1 MSFDKLAEDK
11 IREAIAAGEFDDLPG
26 KGKPLN
32 LDEYFAVAE
41 EWRVGVSLLKNAGF
55 LPQEMQLLK
64 DIEELKAQLPRT
76 SDADRRKHLESE
88 IHEKTLQYRLLA
100 ERRRSSRRRR
110 PPG

>member
-11 IREAIAAGEFDDLPG
+11 IREAIVAGEFDDLPG

-41 EWRVGVSLLKNAGF
+41 EWRVGVSLLKNSGF

-64 DIEELKAQLPRT
+64 EVEELQTLLPQT
-76 SDADRRKHLESE
+76 SNPGKRREIE
-88 IHEKTLQYRLLA
+88 RQIHEKKLQYDLLA
-100 ERRRSSRRRR
+100 ERRRASKRRG
-110 PPG
+110 PHG

>member
-1 MSFDKLAEDK
+1 MSFDKLAEEK

-32 LDEYFAVAE
+32 LDEYFAVNE

-64 DIEELKAQLPRT
+64 DIARLREGMEATTDPT
-76 SDADRRKHLESE
+76 RRQAIQRQIIEH
-88 IHEKTLQYRLLA
+88 TTQYDLLM
-100 ERRRSSRRRR
+100 ERRRRGKSSR
-110 PPG
+110 PGG

>member
-32 LDEYFAVAE
+32 LDAYFAVAE
-41 EWRVGVSLLKNAGF
+41 EWRVGVSLLKNSGF

-64 DIEELKAQLPRT
+64 DVEELRAQLPQV
-76 SDADRRKHLESE
+76 SDVSRRKHIERE
-88 IHEKTLQYRLLA
+88 IHEKTLQYDLLA
-100 ERRRSSRRRR
+100 ERRRASKRRG
-110 PPG
+110 PHG